1 MTDTRHPIPPPT
13 LPVLPIDPVL
23 PDLLAALE
31 SRGVAV
37 LQAPPG
43 AGKTTRVPLALLD
56 QAWLGGGK
64 ILVLEPRRL
73 AARAAAR
80 RMAAMLGESVG
91 ETVGYRVRLD
101 TRVGPRTRIEVV
113 TDGLFLRQLQEDPEL
128 PGVGAVLFDEFHE
141 RGIDSDLALALVQE
155 ARGALREDLRL
166 VVMSATL
173 DAGPVAALLGDSARG
188 DAPMV
193 TSQGRAFPVETRHL
207 DAPPPGGRIEDAVA
221 AAIRRALRE
230 DTGNALVFLPGTGE
244 IRRVQSLLEKI
255 DLGGDVVVAPLYGD
269 LSAEAQ
275 DRAIAPAPPGQRKI
289 VLATAIAETSLTID
303 GIRIVIDSGLMRV
316 PRFDPRAGMTRL
328 VTVKVSQASAE
339 QRRGRAGRL
348 EPGVCY
354 RLWPEATH
362 KALAPFSAPEILDA
376 DLAPLAL
383 ELAVWGVAD
392 PAALCWLNPPPAPAL
407 AQARGLLA
415 GLGAMTAD
423 GAITPHGRR
432 MAGFGVHP
440 RLSHMMLTGRRLGHG
455 ALACL
460 VAALLGERDILRAA
474 PGFRDADLRLRVDL
488 LRGEEQGGRGAAR
501 GLSLDRGAAQQA
513 LKQARNWRRQ
523 LGLREEAG
531 PTGGDSHA
539 VGPLVAL
546 AYPDRIGQRRPGGAP
561 GGVAAQ
567 YRLSGGRG
575 AYFQDAEPLSAEEW
589 LAVADLDGAA
599 RESRIFLAAPVAL
612 ADLEE
617 LFADHIRLE
626 TIVAWDAR
634 EQAVLARRR
643 RMLFALILKD
653 ERLANPPAGAITAAM
668 IEGVRALGLEVL
680 PWSDE
685 LRSWRTRV
693 AFLRQREGE
702 EWPDLSDAALLAT
715 LEDWL
720 APFLD
725 GVSRRAHLERVD
737 LSNALRALLPWELK
751 NRLDAEAPTHIT
763 VPSGSRVPIDYSGDE
778 PVLAVRLQEMFG
790 LAETPRIAGGRVPL
804 LLHLLSPA
812 RRPVQVTRDLA
823 SFWANAYKAVKADL
837 KGQYPKH
844 YWPDNPLEAEPTARA
859 KPRPR

>member
-1 MTDTRHPIPPPT
+1 MSKPAFPA
-13 LPVLPIDPVL
+13 LPIDPVL
-23 PDLLAALE
+23 PALLEALD
-31 SRGVAV
+31 SRGTAV

-43 AGKTTRVPLALLD
+43 AGKTTRVPLALLE
-56 QAWLGGGK
+56 AGWLKGRK

-80 RMAAMLGESVG
+80 RMASMLGEAVG

-101 TRVGPRTRIEVV
+101 TKVGPKTRIEVV

-128 PGVGAVLFDEFHE
+128 PAVGAVLFDEFHE

-155 ARGALREDLRL
+155 ARGALRDDLRL

-173 DAGPVAALLGDSARG
+173 DAAPVATLLADAEGP
-188 DAPMV
+188 APMV
-193 TSQGRAFPVETRHL
+193 TSEGRAYPVETRHL
-207 DAPPPGGRIEDAVA
+207 DAPAQGTRIEDAVA
-221 AAIRRALRE
+221 AAVRRALRE
-230 DTGNALVFLPGTGE
+230 EPGNALVFLPGVGE
-244 IRRVQSLLEKI
+244 IRRVQSLLDQS
-255 DLGGDVVVAPLYGD
+255 DLGPNTIIAPLYGD

-275 DRAIAPAPPGQRKI
+275 DRAISPTPPGQRKI
-289 VLATAIAETSLTID
+289 VLATSIAETSLTIE
-303 GIRIVIDSGLMRV
+303 GIRIVVDSGLMRV
-316 PRFDPRAGMTRL
+316 PRFDPRGGMTRL
-328 VTVKVSQASAE
+328 ATVKVSQASAE

-362 KALAPFSAPEILDA
+362 KALAPFTTPEIADA

-383 ELAVWGVAD
+383 ELAVWGVSD
-392 PAALCWLNPPPAPAL
+392 PASLSWLDQPPAAAM
-407 AQARGLLA
+407 AQARELLT
-415 GLGAMTAD
+415 GLGALD
-423 GAITPHGRR
+423 KSGAITPHGRR

-440 RLSHMMLTGRRLGHG
+440 RLAHMMLAGKAMGQG

-460 VAALLGERDILRAA
+460 VAALLGERDIVRSQ

-488 LRGEEQGGRGAAR
+488 LRGEERGGQGAAR
-501 GLSLDRGAAQQA
+501 GLSVDRGGAQQA
-513 LKQARNWRRQ
+513 VKQARQWRRQ
-523 LGLREEAG
+523 LGVRDDDAM
-531 PTGGDSHA
+531 DSHA
-539 VGPLVAL
+539 VGILVAL
-546 AYPDRIGQRRPGGAP
+546 AYPDRIGQRRPGGQP

-575 AYFQDAEPLSAEEW
+575 AYFQEAEPLSAEEW
-589 LAVADLDGAA
+589 LAIADLDGAA
-599 RESRIFLAAPVAL
+599 RESRIFLAAPVTL

-617 LFADHIRLE
+617 SFADDIRSE

-634 EQAVLARRR
+634 EQMVLARRR

-653 ERLANPPAGAITAAM
+653 EKLAKPPADAMTAAM
-668 IEGVRALGLEVL
+668 IEGIRALGPACL
-680 PWSDE
+680 PWTDE
-685 LRSWRTRV
+685 LRKWRTRV
-693 AFLRQREGE
+693 MFLRAREGDV
-702 EWPDLSDAALLAT
+702 WPDLSDAALMDG
-715 LEDWL
+715 LEEWL

-725 GVSRRAHLERVD
+725 GVSRRAHLERID
-737 LSNALRALLPWELK
+737 LSSALRALMPWELRT
-751 NRLDAEAPTHIT
+751 RLDAEAPTHVE
-763 VPSGSRVPIDYSGDE
+763 VPSGSRIPIDYDGEE

-859 KPRPR
+859 KPRGR

>member
-1 MTDTRHPIPPPT
+1 MSKPAFPA
-13 LPVLPIDPVL
+13 LPIDPVL
-23 PDLLAALE
+23 PALLEALD
-31 SRGVAV
+31 SRGTAV

-43 AGKTTRVPLALLD
+43 AGKTTRVPLALLE
-56 QAWLGGGK
+56 AGWLKGRK

-80 RMAAMLGESVG
+80 RMASMLGEAVG

-101 TRVGPRTRIEVV
+101 TKVGPKTRIEVV

-128 PGVGAVLFDEFHE
+128 PAVGAVLFDEFHE

-155 ARGALREDLRL
+155 ARGALRDDLRL

-173 DAGPVAALLGDSARG
+173 DAAPVAALLADTQGPA
-188 DAPMV
+188 AMV
-193 TSQGRAFPVETRHL
+193 TSEGRAYPVETRHL
-207 DAPPPGGRIEDAVA
+207 DAPAQGTRIEDAVA
-221 AAIRRALRE
+221 AAVRRALRE
-230 DTGNALVFLPGTGE
+230 EPGNALVFLPGVGE
-244 IRRVQSLLEKI
+244 IRRVQSLLDQS
-255 DLGGDVVVAPLYGD
+255 DLGPNTVIAPLYGD

-275 DRAIAPAPPGQRKI
+275 DRAIGPTPPGQRKI
-289 VLATAIAETSLTID
+289 VLATSIAETSLTIE
-303 GIRIVIDSGLMRV
+303 GIRIVVDSGLMRV
-316 PRFDPRAGMTRL
+316 PRFDPRGGMTRL
-328 VTVKVSQASAE
+328 ATVKVSQASAE

-362 KALAPFSAPEILDA
+362 KALAPFTTPEIADA

-383 ELAVWGVAD
+383 ELAVWGVSD
-392 PAALCWLNPPPAPAL
+392 PAGLSWLDQPPAAAM
-407 AQARGLLA
+407 AQARELLT
-415 GLGAMTAD
+415 GLGGLD
-423 GAITPHGRR
+423 KSGAITPHGRR

-440 RLSHMMLTGRRLGHG
+440 RLAHMMLAGKAMGQG

-460 VAALLGERDILRAA
+460 VAALLGERDIVRSQ

-488 LRGEEQGGRGAAR
+488 LRGEERGGQGAAR
-501 GLSLDRGAAQQA
+501 GLSVDRGGAQQA
-513 LKQARNWRRQ
+513 VKQARQWRRQ
-523 LGLREEAG
+523 LGVRDDDAM
-531 PTGGDSHA
+531 DSQA
-539 VGPLVAL
+539 VGLLVAL
-546 AYPDRIGQRRPGGAP
+546 AYPDRIGQRRPGGQP

-575 AYFQDAEPLSAEEW
+575 AYFQQAEPLSAEEW
-589 LAVADLDGAA
+589 LAIADLDGAA
-599 RESRIFLAAPVAL
+599 RESRIFLAAPVTL

-617 LFADHIRLE
+617 SFADDIRTE

-634 EQAVLARRR
+634 EQTVLARRR

-653 ERLANPPAGAITAAM
+653 EKLAKPPAEAMTAAM
-668 IEGVRALGLEVL
+668 IEGIRALGPTCL
-680 PWSDE
+680 PWTDE
-685 LRSWRTRV
+685 LRKWRTRV
-693 AFLRQREGE
+693 MFLRTREGDAYD
-702 EWPDLSDAALLAT
+702 WPDLSDAALMDG
-715 LEDWL
+715 LEEWL

-725 GVSRRAHLERVD
+725 GVSRRAHLERID
-737 LSNALRALLPWELK
+737 LSSALRALLPWDLK
-751 NRLDAEAPTHIT
+751 TRLDAEAPTHVE
-763 VPSGSRVPIDYSGDE
+763 VPSGSRIPIDYDGEE

-859 KPRPR
+859 KPRGR

>member
-1 MTDTRHPIPPPT
+1 MSKPAFPA
-13 LPVLPIDPVL
+13 LPIDPVL
-23 PDLLAALE
+23 PALLEALD
-31 SRGVAV
+31 SRGTAV

-56 QAWLGGGK
+56 AAWLKGRK

-80 RMAAMLGESVG
+80 RMASMLGEAVG

-101 TRVGPRTRIEVV
+101 TKVGPKTRIEVV

-128 PGVGAVLFDEFHE
+128 PAVGAVLFDEFHE

-155 ARGALREDLRL
+155 ARGALRDDLRL

-173 DAGPVAALLGDSARG
+173 DAAPVATLLA
-188 DAPMV
+188 DAQGPAAMV
-193 TSQGRAFPVETRHL
+193 TSEGRAYPVETRHL
-207 DAPPPGGRIEDAVA
+207 DAPTQGTRIEDAVA
-221 AAIRRALRE
+221 AAVRRALRE
-230 DTGNALVFLPGTGE
+230 EPGNALVFLPGVGE
-244 IRRVQSLLEKI
+244 IRRVQSLLDQS
-255 DLGGDVVVAPLYGD
+255 DLGAGVILAPLYGD

-275 DRAIAPAPPGQRKI
+275 DRAIAPTPPGQRKI
-289 VLATAIAETSLTID
+289 VLATSIAETSLTIE
-303 GIRIVIDSGLMRV
+303 GIRIVVDSGLMRV
-316 PRFDPRAGMTRL
+316 PRFDPRGGMTRL
-328 VTVKVSQASAE
+328 ATVKVSQASAE

-362 KALAPFSAPEILDA
+362 KALAPFTTPEIEDA

-383 ELAVWGVAD
+383 ELAVWGVSD
-392 PAALCWLNPPPAPAL
+392 PATLSWLDQPPPAAM
-407 AQARGLLA
+407 AQARELLT
-415 GLGAMTAD
+415 GLGALD
-423 GAITPHGRR
+423 KSGAITPHGRR

-440 RLSHMMLTGRRLGHG
+440 RLAHMMLAGKSMGQG

-460 VAALLGERDILRAA
+460 VAALLGERDIVRSQ

-488 LRGEEQGGRGAAR
+488 LRGEERGGQGAAR
-501 GLSLDRGAAQQA
+501 GLSVDRGGAQQA
-513 LKQARNWRRQ
+513 VKQARQWRRQ
-523 LGLREEAG
+523 LGVRDDD
-531 PTGGDSHA
+531 TMDSNA
-539 VGPLVAL
+539 VGILVAL
-546 AYPDRIGQRRPGGAP
+546 AYPDRIGQRRPGGQP

-575 AYFQDAEPLSAEEW
+575 AYFQEAEPLSAEEW
-589 LAVADLDGAA
+589 LAIADLDGAA
-599 RESRIFLAAPVAL
+599 RESRIFLAAPITL

-617 LFADHIRLE
+617 SFADDIRTE

-634 EQAVLARRR
+634 EQTVLARRR

-653 ERLANPPAGAITAAM
+653 EKLAKPPADAMTAAM
-668 IEGVRALGLEVL
+668 IEGIRALGPSCL
-680 PWSDE
+680 PWTDE
-685 LRSWRTRV
+685 LRKWRTRV
-693 AFLRQREGE
+693 MFLRAREGDAYD
-702 EWPDLSDAALLAT
+702 WPDLSDTALMDG
-715 LEDWL
+715 LEEWL

-725 GVSRRAHLERVD
+725 GVSRRAHLERID
-737 LSNALRALLPWELK
+737 LSSALRALLPWELRT
-751 NRLDAEAPTHIT
+751 RLDAEAPTHVE
-763 VPSGSRVPIDYSGDE
+763 VPSGSRIPIDYDGEE

-859 KPRPR
+859 KPRGR